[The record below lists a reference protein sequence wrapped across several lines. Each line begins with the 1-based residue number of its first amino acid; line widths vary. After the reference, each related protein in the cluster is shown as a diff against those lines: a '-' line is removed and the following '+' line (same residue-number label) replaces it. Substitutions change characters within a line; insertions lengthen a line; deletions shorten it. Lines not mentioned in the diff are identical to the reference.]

1 MRAIWTK
8 ETEFKLFKIESIPF
22 EGGKC
27 DIALATNSKFP
38 MDTSD
43 NGEHAVVEDPEIN
56 IVNTRKL
63 LKRSED
69 WTYVVLNES
78 KVWTKEI
85 ENVHLWIIKK
95 KIKDVSI
102 YSSYSNESF
111 RIACLSFLT
120 FSFYFAH
127 NTSLLHNATIRVKSN
142 SFEIWLQTSNSLK
155 A

>member
-1 MRAIWTK
+1 
-8 ETEFKLFKIESIPF
+8 
-22 EGGKC
+22 
-27 DIALATNSKFP
+27 

-85 ENVHLWIIKK
+85 ENVHLWFIKK

-102 YSSYSNESF
+102 YSSSSNESF
-111 RIACLSFLT
+111 LFDFLFLFRSQHISPT
-120 FSFYFAH
+120 
-127 NTSLLHNATIRVKSN
+127 
-142 SFEIWLQTSNSLK
+142 
-155 A
+155 